1 MRSAT
6 VNRGLKQSA
15 DRAQT
20 GRLLAL
26 AQCFQAGDG
35 GSIPLTRS
43 TATAAFRQVIPL
55 VDSHYHISERLAHS
69 RVYSVGCGT
78 WVARL
83 QRAAP
88 RPTQCAGPGRGRY
101 REMVTFCDPT
111 GVASEAAVAARRARI
126 DRSRAM
132 SMRISVRFAP
142 AVAPTIAVMS
152 ASRSAVA
159 LKPSQ
164 APTSAP
170 AAAAAKPA
178 ILVWPDQ
185 SRCTHAQ

>member
-69 RVYSVGCGT
+69 RVYSVWCGT
-78 WVARL
+78 WVARA
-83 QRAAP
+83 RAPAP
-88 RPTQCAGPGRGRY
+88 KKVVPPHRVTGRG
-101 REMVTFCDPT
+101 
-111 GVASEAAVAARRARI
+111 VARSPQAAS
-126 DRSRAM
+126 DMTSQ
-132 SMRISVRFAP
+132 P
-142 AVAPTIAVMS
+142 EPTIVEK
-152 ASRSAVA
+152 
-159 LKPSQ
+159 LEQ
-164 APTSAP
+164 ATAN
-170 AAAAAKPA
+170 
-178 ILVWPDQ
+178 LE
-185 SRCTHAQ
+185 R